1 VSCVASRDGTLET
14 LDFSGTLHL
23 FISDNAYEGIGIK
36 IADNKK
42 AQTNVSVFHVA

>member
-1 VSCVASRDGTLET
+1 VSCVA
-14 LDFSGTLHL
+14 SGTLHL